1 MTKTKIFSISLIPII
16 LILGWFLYDGIAS
29 KIRLA
34 EAIAADEQ
42 RVITKLMLIRD
53 AEKAYLSKYG
63 DYTSSFDTLIKFIK
77 TDSLYITEKTEIIT
91 PRDRSDP
98 LFYKGDSIRIEID
111 TIGIEPVVGSV
122 FGESYFNYNW
132 DKLSIVSRFEN
143 DPDNQDKK
151 FEIFADE
158 IEKSGVM
165 IDVIE
170 VVDKYPLDISR
181 SDESEIP
188 KRKFLRFGSR
198 TEVTT
203 SGNWE

>member
-1 MTKTKIFSISLIPII
+1 MTKTRIFSISLIPII
-16 LILGWFLYDGIAS
+16 LFLGWLLFDGIAS

-42 RVITKLMLIRD
+42 RVINKLKIIRD
-53 AEKAYLSKYG
+53 AEKAYLDKYG
-63 DYTSSFDTLIKFIK
+63 RYTTSFDTLIDFIQ
-77 TDSLYITEKTEIIT
+77 TDSLYIIEKSEIII
-91 PRDRSDP
+91 PRDRNDP
-98 LFYKGDSIRIEID
+98 LFYRGDSIRIELD
-111 TIGIEPVVGSV
+111 TIGIEPVIGSV
-122 FGESYFNYNW
+122 FGENFKNYNW
-132 DKLSIVSRFEN
+132 TKLDVIPRFVN
-143 DPDNQDKK
+143 DPNNQDKK
-151 FEIFADE
+151 FEIFADK

-170 VVDKYPLDISR
+170 VIDKYPLDETR
-181 SDESEIP
+181 SDENEIP

>member
-1 MTKTKIFSISLIPII
+1 MTKTRIFSISLIPII
-16 LILGWFLYDGIAS
+16 LFLGWLLIDGIAS

-34 EAIAADEQ
+34 EAIAASEQ
-42 RVITKLMLIRD
+42 KVINKLKLIRD
-53 AEKAYLSKYG
+53 AERAYLDRY
-63 DYTSSFDTLIKFIK
+63 DRYTSSFDTLINFIK
-77 TDSLYITEKTEIIT
+77 TDSLYIVEKTEIII
-91 PRDRSDP
+91 PRDRNDP
-98 LFYKGDSIRIEID
+98 LFYRGDSIRIELD
-111 TIGIEPVVGSV
+111 TIGVEPVVESV
-122 FGESYFNYNW
+122 FGEEYRDYNW
-132 DKLSIVSRFEN
+132 EKLDVVPRFVN

-151 FEIFADE
+151 FEIFSDK

-170 VVDKYPLDISR
+170 VVDKYPLDESR
-181 SDESEIP
+181 TDENEIP